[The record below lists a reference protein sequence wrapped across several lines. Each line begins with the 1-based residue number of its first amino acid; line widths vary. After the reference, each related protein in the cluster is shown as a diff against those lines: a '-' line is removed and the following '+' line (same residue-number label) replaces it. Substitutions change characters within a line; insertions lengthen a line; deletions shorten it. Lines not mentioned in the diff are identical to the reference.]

1 LISVSLKLESGTEF
15 FAAETGRCEQTE
27 KNATNKVE
35 KSNYLNVLAKQWW

>member
-15 FAAETGRCEQTE
+15 LLQRLGGV